1 MKIRRLDLF
10 AFGPFTELSLDFSAS
25 SAGLHLI
32 HGPNEAGKSSTL
44 RAIHDLFYGIGIR
57 TNDNFVHDYN
67 RLRIGAEIED
77 RQGNVLTF
85 RRRKGAKNTLL
96 AADDETPLDQSVL
109 DRYLGGVD
117 SETFRSLFGIDHHRL
132 IEGGRA
138 ILEGRG
144 QVGQL
149 LFAAGSGLT
158 GLRAATEAIQGEL
171 DQLFKPRGQNPEI
184 NRRLS
189 ELIELRKAVQER
201 QLPGEEWTRHDTGL
215 REASQRK
222 DVLDSERQHL
232 VRDRNRLIRI
242 QDALKPIGERD
253 ELKARLD
260 EFKDVVLL
268 PDDFA
273 DRHRSARE
281 SLTRASTLA
290 EQAEIDLKASVER
303 LVEVAPPD
311 NLLAEAD
318 VIETLHQRLG
328 EFLKGQHDRPGLLRM
343 QQSDEHFA
351 RDVLVELGRPRN
363 LEEAESLRLRGDE
376 PEVIRE
382 LGRRQAALDANLER
396 FRHDIASQDAR
407 LKELN
412 ADLDAIGPDLD
423 IEPLR
428 RVVNRCLKLGDPEAS
443 LAISL
448 NECQE
453 KQRALLRD
461 LARLPHWSGTIDELV
476 RLTVPLDESI
486 VEAARSM
493 SGLEQKL
500 ARSTMIWRQR
510 CRD

>member
-1 MKIRRLDLF
+1 M
-10 AFGPFTELSLDFSAS
+10 
-25 SAGLHLI
+25 
-32 HGPNEAGKSSTL
+32 
-44 RAIHDLFYGIGIR
+44 
-57 TNDNFVHDYN
+57 
-67 RLRIGAEIED
+67 
-77 RQGNVLTF
+77 
-85 RRRKGAKNTLL
+85 
-96 AADDETPLDQSVL
+96 
-109 DRYLGGVD
+109 
-117 SETFRSLFGIDHHRL
+117 
-132 IEGGRA
+132 
-138 ILEGRG
+138 
-144 QVGQL
+144 
-149 LFAAGSGLT
+149 
-158 GLRAATEAIQGEL
+158 
-171 DQLFKPRGQNPEI
+171 
-184 NRRLS
+184 
-189 ELIELRKAVQER
+189 
-201 QLPGEEWTRHDTGL
+201 
-215 REASQRK
+215 
-222 DVLDSERQHL
+222 LDSERQRL

-382 LGRRQAALDANLER
+382 FGRRQAALDANLER

-493 SGLEQKL
+493 SGLEQNL
-500 ARSTMIWRQR
+500 ARSDHDLAAVAVEINDLEAELRAQQLEREVPTEADLAQTRQR
-510 CRD
+510 RDQGWISSAGPGSIKLTRPRTQIPLSPNFLRDGTSRTPLNKVLRMRMIRLIDFDARPTVWRWSPLAWPSKNDCSGGGTNFNARAGVEERLQQERSAWADQLDRQNLPQLPPEELRAWLERTRRTRRASG